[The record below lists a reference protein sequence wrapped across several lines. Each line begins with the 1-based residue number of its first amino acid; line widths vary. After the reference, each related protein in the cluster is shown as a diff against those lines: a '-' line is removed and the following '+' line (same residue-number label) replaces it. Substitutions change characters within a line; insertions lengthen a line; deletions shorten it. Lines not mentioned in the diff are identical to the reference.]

1 VAANLASI
9 YPGGLRLAAAP
20 AASSGPAMTKEI
32 KDALSEEIKN
42 QIAAEKTA
50 AASKDKTDSDSVPA
64 ALDPNIRYFV
74 VANNEDLTD
83 ADGNECSL
91 TGGDVVYRTSETP
104 DDDHMVDTTVKASR
118 KDECAI
124 GATVGVSTDDL
135 MDMYNNLRQNMADGM
150 KELAAKNGKN
160 GLPKSPDTATTGGE
174 IPAPTPDSNV
184 QDDLKQAQSD
194 ADAAEA
200 DAKQPN

>member
-1 VAANLASI
+1 MAN
-9 YPGGLRLAAAP
+9 
-20 AASSGPAMTKEI
+20 E
-32 KDALSEEIKN
+32 
-42 QIAAEKTA
+42 
-50 AASKDKTDSDSVPA
+50 
-64 ALDPNIRYFV
+64 
-74 VANNEDLTD
+74 EDLTD
-83 ADGNECSL
+83 KDGNECTL
-91 TGGDVVYRTSETP
+91 TGGDVVFRSDDTP
-104 DDDHMVDTTVKASR
+104 DDDHMVDAQVKASR

-124 GATVGVSTDDL
+124 GATVGISTDDL

-160 GLPKSPDTATTGGE
+160 GLPKSPDATTTAGE
-174 IPAPTPDSNV
+174 IPAPTPDANV